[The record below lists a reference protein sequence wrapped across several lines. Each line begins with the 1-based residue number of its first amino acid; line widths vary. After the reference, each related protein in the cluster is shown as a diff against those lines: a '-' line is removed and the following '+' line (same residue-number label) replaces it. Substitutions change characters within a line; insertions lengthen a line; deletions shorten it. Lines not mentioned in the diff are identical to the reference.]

1 MKKSNNKKEGKS
13 NKNNSNNSNNSSST
27 SNVTEEERAELL
39 NQIGILDLS
48 SFGIYLIIY
57 AAILNIQYLEW
68 QKVKILDQLNES
80 NYSDL
85 MQDLS
90 DVPKNA
96 NIIYLFVTSIFT
108 GIIFNNYRTVLSQT
122 GEERNEK
129 EIQNAY
135 KNVIAILLLLLG
147 TTINFEV
154 FHS

>member
-13 NKNNSNNSNNSSST
+13 NKNNSNNSSST

>member
-1 MKKSNNKKEGKS
+1 MKKSNNKKEGNS
-13 NKNNSNNSNNSSST
+13 NKNNSNSNNSSST
-27 SNVTEEERAELL
+27 SNLTEEERAALL